1 MLLPDDRFGKNLAE
15 PFFGSAPTA
24 LLQGFEMLG
33 SDVIEVHI
41 ISCVIGEV
49 PAPEK
54 LADNIWYHQIVLP
67 KWTFLRSLHLGP
79 ILAVRRKLREIQP
92 DLVHSQGTEKWCA
105 IAGCLSGYPSMLTI
119 HGNLRL
125 INRVTP
131 LRPFL
136 YWKLQE
142 YLEAISIKLFNGIIC
157 ITNYTLSN
165 VKNINKNTWLLPNAV
180 DKDFLNLGREKEK
193 TLNNAKPLKND
204 IISTHGKSCQTNIL
218 VVGVI
223 QPRKNQNSL
232 IKSLDAI
239 AEPEN
244 IKVKF
249 IGACGNDKYA
259 DEFLN
264 NVSKRSWCEYAGTK
278 NRSELLLEF
287 ENADMLVLPTLEDN
301 CPMVVLEAQASMLP
315 VIASDVGGVPDL
327 ITHGITG
334 MLVNPELSSS
344 FRDSVVKLKQ
354 NPELKYK
361 IIEKALKSAVSLFS
375 PIHIAEQHIIIYS
388 KIIIKQQ
395 SVKSNG
401 VCKNLFSNINK

>member
-1 MLLPDDRFGKNLAE
+1 MEKMERKKIKVAMLLPDDRFGKNLPM

-33 SDVIEVHI
+33 NDVIEVHI
-41 ISCVIGEV
+41 ISCVIREL
-49 PAPEK
+49 PAPKK

-67 KWTFLRSLHLGP
+67 KWTFLRALHLGP

-92 DLVHSQGTEKWCA
+92 DLVHSQGTEMWCA
-105 IAGCLSGYPSMLTI
+105 ITGCLSGYPSLLTI

-125 INRVTP
+125 INKVTP
-131 LRPFL
+131 MRPFF

-142 YLEAISIKLFNGIIC
+142 YLEAISVRLFNGIIC

-180 DKDFLNLGREKEK
+180 DRNFLNFGKEKEK
-193 TLNNAKPLKND
+193 TLNIAESIKKD
-204 IISTHGKSCQTNIL
+204 SKTKQSKSYQTTIL

-223 QPRKNQNSL
+223 QPRKNQNSF

-249 IGACGNDKYA
+249 IGACGSDKYA

-334 MLVNPELSSS
+334 ILVNPELPSS
-344 FRDSVVKLKQ
+344 FSASVIELKQ
-354 NPELKYK
+354 NPVFKSK
-361 IIEKALKSAVSLFS
+361 IIENALKSASSRFS
-375 PIHIAEQHIIIYS
+375 PNHIANQHMLIYS
-388 KIIIKQQ
+388 KIIK
-395 SVKSNG
+395 KH
-401 VCKNLFSNINK
+401 KA